1 MGGLGHKFAATRD
14 GLDEKAL
21 DALDALDEAK
31 HLHATLTEAV
41 EAAEM
46 RHKDATESQKLAKGK
61 LNDPPST

>member
-1 MGGLGHKFAATRD
+1 M
-14 GLDEKAL
+14 DEKAL

-46 RHKDATESQKLAKGK
+46 RHKDATESQKLASCVGEGQATF
-61 LNDPPST
+61 SIQICTRQR

>member
-1 MGGLGHKFAATRD
+1 MCKFAATRD
-14 GLDEKAL
+14 GLAERTL

-31 HLHATLTEAV
+31 HLRATLTEAV

-61 LNDPPST
+61 LT